1 MLVEARRACDTCT
14 MDLEY
19 RATEQFAEHME
30 AISNIAPRLTARL
43 SAAAERLVLAFVQGG
58 KVLCSGAD
66 AGTLLARHFAELML
80 HCFDRDRLALPAMA
94 VAPIEAHCEPES
106 STAALSRQLAALSR
120 PGDVL
125 LLISTGSG
133 EELRLALAAAHE
145 REMDT
150 IILMGDHQGALSA
163 LLEPADILIAVPA
176 QNKARVLEVQLT
188 SLHILCDLIDT
199 QLLGSP

>member
-1 MLVEARRACDTCT
+1 

-19 RATEQFAEHME
+19 RATEQFAEHIE
-30 AISNIAPRLTARL
+30 AISINAPRLTGRL

-58 KVLCSGAD
+58 KVLCSGAG
-66 AGTLLARHFAELML
+66 AGTALARHFAELML

-94 VAPIEAHCEPES
+94 LAPIEPDCEPEAS
-106 STAALSRQLAALSR
+106 ATALSRQLAALGR

-125 LLISTGSG
+125 LLVSSGSG

-145 REMDT
+145 RELDT

-163 LLEPADILIAVPA
+163 SLLPQDILLAVPA
-176 QNKARVLEVQLT
+176 QNNARVLEVQLT
-188 SLHILCDLIDT
+188 SLHVLCDLIDT